1 MVEADSKIE
10 DLRDIYNLIPIFL
23 TKLGRLYA
31 NVISIN
37 MVENYKNG
45 DPLESSHS
53 FWL

>member
-10 DLRDIYNLIPIFL
+10 GLRDVYNLIPIFL
-23 TKLGRLYA
+23 TKLGCLYT

-37 MVENYKNG
+37 IGENYKNG
-45 DPLESSHS
+45 DPLESSLS